1 MECRS
6 KRKKN
11 NPANI
16 VGREAE
22 RDRDVECEEC
32 KSMANPESKMI
43 EFYKMSGSGNDFII
57 IDNRDLSLNV
67 GDLPAF
73 ARKVCAHKISVGADG
88 LFLIEASNTVDFKWQ
103 FFNSDGS
110 MAEMCGNGSRCVA
123 RYAYLKGIAGKKMSF
138 ETLAGIISAEVNDD
152 VVKVR
157 LTDPSPLRIA
167 QTIMLNDREYIL
179 DFIDTGVPHA
189 IAFIDSVETCA
200 VVGTGRQIRHHEHFA
215 PRGTNA
221 DFAEV
226 LNRHKMKV
234 RTYERGVEDETLAC
248 GTGVV
253 ASVLAAAGRGLVET
267 PVDVTVQS
275 GETLR
280 IYFTRQDDRFCEIYL
295 EGKVKIIYHGFLFE
309 EAYKS

>member
-1 MECRS
+1 MT
-6 KRKKN
+6 
-11 NPANI
+11 
-16 VGREAE
+16 
-22 RDRDVECEEC
+22 D
-32 KSMANPESKMI
+32 PESKMI

-67 GDLPAF
+67 GNLPAF
-73 ARKVCAHKISVGADG
+73 VRKVCVRKISVGADG
-88 LFLIEASNTVDFKWQ
+88 LLLIEPSKTVNFKWQ

-110 MAEMCGNGSRCVA
+110 VEEMCGNAARCVA
-123 RYAYLKGIAGKKMSF
+123 RYAYLRSIAPKKMSF
-138 ETLAGIISAEVNDD
+138 ETLVGIISAEVNDD

-179 DFIDTGVPHA
+179 DCIDTGVPHA
-189 IAFIDSVETCA
+189 VAFVDSVETCA
-200 VVGTGRQIRHHEHFA
+200 VVGTGRQIRHHKHFA

-221 DFAEV
+221 NFAEV
-226 LNRHKMKV
+226 LDRHKMKV

-253 ASVLAAAGRGLVET
+253 ASVLAAAGRGLLDS
-267 PVDVTVQS
+267 PVDVLVQS

-280 IYFTRQDDRFCEIYL
+280 IYFTKKDDSFGEIYL
-295 EGKVKIIYHGFLFE
+295 EGKVKIIYQGLLFE
-309 EAYKS
+309 EAYK